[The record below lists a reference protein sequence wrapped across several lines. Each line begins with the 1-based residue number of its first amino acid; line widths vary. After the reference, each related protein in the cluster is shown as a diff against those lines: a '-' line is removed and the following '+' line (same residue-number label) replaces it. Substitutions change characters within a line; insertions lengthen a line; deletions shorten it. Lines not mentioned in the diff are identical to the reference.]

1 MVNQNRTFCYR
12 ITHRDNLEHILEHGL
27 VNKNHVNA
35 DPNFMA
41 IGNPEIIDVRS
52 TTPVNIDDYGF
63 IGSYV
68 PFYFTPRSIMLFNI
82 ITGYYVPK
90 VPRRTKE
97 EIVIIRCLIEVLVDQ
112 QKWFFTNGQAN
123 DEETAHFVNLS
134 RLDKI
139 DWDCIQNSNFSKS
152 DGDYDRQRRYQ
163 AEFLVYDSVPV
174 SCIESVSVYSENM
187 KLWAQKLINKA
198 GKMIPVHVQKHY
210 FFD

>member
-12 ITHRDNLEHILEHGL
+12 ITHRDNLAHILEYGL
-27 VNKNHVNA
+27 VNKNHTNA

-52 TTPVNIDDYGF
+52 TTPVNIDGYGF

-97 EIVIIRCLIEVLVDQ
+97 EIIIIRCLIEVLVDQ

-123 DEETAHFVNLS
+123 DEETAHFINLN
-134 RLDKI
+134 RLDEI

-187 KLWAQKLINKA
+187 KMWAQKLINNA